1 MAMTRAVRWTL
12 ACALAAAWPCGHAL
26 AQTAQSPFAPVETP
40 SYDSE
45 AAKTP
50 KTAVPDSAGAAK
62 LKKPDQAA
70 SGAKL
75 PNQVEL
81 GKYQLKFNA
90 GHTSD
95 VVPRTGLD
103 SGETSNLSKVV
114 PGQKTE
120 SVAPD
125 YFGLKLSTPT
135 R

>member
-1 MAMTRAVRWTL
+1 MIPKRRRL
-12 ACALAAAWPCGHAL
+12 PRPPFP
-26 AQTAQSPFAPVETP
+26 TAQARPNSRSPI
-40 SYDSE
+40 
-45 AAKTP
+45 
-50 KTAVPDSAGAAK
+50 
-62 LKKPDQAA
+62 KPA